1 MTTQVII
8 AEKPSASLK
17 IATALA
23 EGKVKTNKVGKVSY
37 YEIIRDKNKI
47 LIGAAVGHLFIVGE
61 EKKNLYKY
69 PVFDITWKPSFENKK
84 TNFTKVYADVLKRLC
99 KEADELI
106 IATDFDVEGEV
117 IGLNITRFIANKKD
131 AERMKFSTLTKD
143 ELIDSY
149 EHRMKTLSWG
159 QAHAGEARHM
169 LDWIYGMNL
178 SRALTSSIRASSG
191 MFKILSSG
199 RVQGPALKILAE
211 REREIIKFKPVP
223 YWELWLKAKEL
234 EAIHEKDKFWNESE
248 AKKIYEKVKGKNG
261 KIKDIETKQFDQLP
275 PNPFDLTSLQME
287 AYRVFRISPKETL
300 DIAQEL
306 YTNSYISYPR
316 TSSNQLPPS
325 IGYKKII
332 QLLGKQKEYSKI
344 CEELL
349 KKSKLFPN
357 NGSKIDPAHP
367 AIYPTGEIPGN
378 LKERSFKIY
387 DLIVKRTLS
396 SFGEKAIRETV
407 TLKIDVDNEIFITSG
422 TRTIEKGWHEI
433 YGRYILL
440 KDVELPH
447 FKKNDLIDVKKFEIL
462 SKETQPPKRYTPA
475 SIIKELEKKGL
486 GTKSTRA
493 GIVDNLYERGYLK
506 EKSIMVTTLGL
517 RVVDALEKYAPSI
530 LDEKLTRHFEEEME
544 EIRENKKDVKSVFNE
559 AKRVLT
565 EILEDFKKKEKEI
578 GKELSEAHIETRD
591 ESSIIGK
598 CNLCNG
604 DLRIMYSKKN
614 KSYFIACS
622 NYPKCTNTFSLPKYC
637 LVKPAGKICESCR
650 FPVVKLIRKGKRPWE
665 FCINQKCPKK
675 DEDKVTGNSY
685 EI

>member
-1 MTTQVII
+1 MSNQVII
-8 AEKPSASLK
+8 AEKPSAALK
-17 IATALA
+17 IASALA
-23 EGKVKTNKVGKVSY
+23 EGKVKTNKSGKVSY
-37 YEIIRDKNKI
+37 YEITRNKNKI
-47 LIGAAVGHLFIVGE
+47 LIGSAVGHLYVIGE

-69 PVFDITWKPSFENKK
+69 PVFDIEWKASFENKK
-84 TNFTKVYADVLKRLC
+84 TNFTKAYADVLKKIC
-99 KEADELI
+99 KEADEFI

-117 IGLNITRFIANKKD
+117 IGLNIVRFIAKKKD

-178 SRALTSSIRASSG
+178 SRALTSSIKTSSG

-199 RVQGPALKILAE
+199 RVQGPALKILVD
-211 REREIIKFKPVP
+211 REREIMKFKPVP

-234 EAIHEKDKFWNESE
+234 EAIHEKDKFWDEKE
-248 AKKIYEKVKGKNG
+248 VKKTFEKVDKKDGN
-261 KIKDIETKQFDQLP
+261 IKSIEAKQFDQLP

-287 AYRVFRISPKETL
+287 AYKVFKISPKDTL

-306 YTNSYISYPR
+306 YTSSYISYPR

-332 QLLGKQKEYSKI
+332 QLLGKQGEYSKI
-344 CEELL
+344 CEDLL
-349 KKSKLFPN
+349 KKNKLYPH
-357 NGSKIDPAHP
+357 NGNKTDPAHP

-378 LKERSFKIY
+378 LKDRSFKIY
-387 DLIVKRTLS
+387 DLIVKRTLA
-396 SFGEKAIRETV
+396 SFGEKAVRETV
-407 TLKIDVDNEIFITSG
+407 TLKIDVNNEIFVTSG
-422 TRTIEKGWHEI
+422 TRTIERGWHEI
-433 YGRYILL
+433 YGKYTML
-440 KDVELPH
+440 KDVELPT
-447 FKKNDLIDVKKFEIL
+447 FKKGDIIKVKKFEIL

-493 GIVDNLYERGYLK
+493 NIIDNLYERDYLK
-506 EKSIMVTTLGL
+506 EKAIQVTTLGL

-544 EIRENKKDVKSVFNE
+544 DIRNNKKDVDSVFNE
-559 AKRVLT
+559 AKEVLT
-565 EILEDFKKKEKEI
+565 DILEDFKKKEKEI
-578 GKELSEAHIETRD
+578 GKELSEAHVETRD
-591 ESSIIGK
+591 ESSIVGK
-598 CNLCNG
+598 CNLCDG

-637 LVKPAGKICESCR
+637 LVKPAGKVCENCK

-665 FCINQKCPKK
+665 FCINPKCPKK
-675 DEDKVTGNSY
+675 DEDKVTGSGF